1 VPRDWGGP
9 LDVMPDGEHAIMIR
23 GGPIY
28 SDLVVIQGAL
38 TRGR

>member
-1 VPRDWGGP
+1 MPRDGGGR

-28 SDLVVIQGAL
+28 SDVVVMQSAL